1 MLSGFGGLYLSADK
15 LQQESRCLQIV
26 VVTLV

>member
-1 MLSGFGGLYLSADK
+1 MLSGFWGLVLSAEK